1 MIGFDDSYCCL
12 CNIFTI
18 EFLFLTRTQVQ
29 LHVDGVPI
37 GEHAA
42 PEVIDDW
49 ALHSVAGLQSTK
61 LVVGACWMG
70 KYRLGVCWMGKYRL
84 GVCWM
89 GKYRPGL
96 CWMGKYRL
104 GVCWMGKYRLGM
116 CWMGKYRLGLY
127 WMGKYRLG

>member
-1 MIGFDDSYCCL
+1 MIGFDDNYCL

-18 EFLFLTRTQVQ
+18 KFLFLTHTQAQ

-37 GEHAA
+37 GDHAA

-70 KYRLGVCWMGKYRL
+70 EYRLGVCWMGKYRRL
-84 GVCWM
+84 LLRDRDWCILQRG
-89 GKYRPGL
+89 RRSGL
-96 CWMGKYRL
+96 RQAALWR
-104 GVCWMGKYRLGM
+104 
-116 CWMGKYRLGLY
+116 
-127 WMGKYRLG
+127 

>member
-1 MIGFDDSYCCL
+1 MIGFDDNYCL

-18 EFLFLTRTQVQ
+18 KFLFLTHTQAQ

-37 GEHAA
+37 GDHAA

-70 KYRLGVCWMGKYRL
+70 EYRLGVCWMPLILPFGATLTIAVKF
-84 GVCWM
+84 VCNLLIL
-89 GKYRPGL
+89 K
-96 CWMGKYRL
+96 
-104 GVCWMGKYRLGM
+104 
-116 CWMGKYRLGLY
+116 
-127 WMGKYRLG
+127 